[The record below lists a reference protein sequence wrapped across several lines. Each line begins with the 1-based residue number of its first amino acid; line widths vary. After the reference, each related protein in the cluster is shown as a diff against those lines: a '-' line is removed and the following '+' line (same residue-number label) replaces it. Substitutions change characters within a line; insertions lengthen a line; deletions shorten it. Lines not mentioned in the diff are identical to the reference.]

1 MPTVYA
7 GLNTLHSKAEVS
19 CFKLKGEDFHTKQ
32 CQVEVDGIINGCK
45 TSTTIAIFAVFD
57 GHGGKRAA
65 DFANKQ
71 VCELHGVGVQ
81 MSGGSHI
88 VLKSMHT
95 MKAKVARVNRQI
107 LHPNFPCSVLFI
119 PNFTS
124 SF

>member
-7 GLNTLHSKAEVS
+7 GLNTLHAKAEVS

-45 TSTTIAIFAVFD
+45 TSTTIAVFAVFD

-81 MSGGSHI
+81 PFCVIQVHAHNEGQSCSSEQADIAPNLSMFGVLHTQFHI
-88 VLKSMHT
+88 I
-95 MKAKVARVNRQI
+95 I
-107 LHPNFPCSVLFI
+107 LVCL
-119 PNFTS
+119 
-124 SF
+124 